1 MFVRAYFVMKK
12 EIQGMN
18 INPSGVRMNQWVDK
32 LEENEYTIHEG
43 GDGMN
48 RLGLFLRKLR
58 LEHNEVLFDMAQ
70 RLGVSSAFLSAVEN
84 DRKSAPLAW
93 VDIIAGEYQL
103 TSDQKAELEEGIG
116 ESIHQIRVNVTK
128 VSSQKKE
135 CALAFARNFDDFSE
149 QDISDLMSLLEKRRK

>member
-1 MFVRAYFVMKK
+1 
-12 EIQGMN
+12 MN
-18 INPSGVRMNQWVDK
+18 INPLGVKMNQWVDK

-116 ESIHQIRVNVTK
+116 ESIHQIRVDVTK